1 MKGTD
6 RQTDFCCLPLL
17 RSGLLAGR
25 GRAAPR
31 LGDGPA
37 LAPAATPGPAPAAR
51 RPGGA
56 ARTPGP
62 GAVYTSFSL
71 CRVPRSD
78 SLQAPQSRQACL
90 LPPPRSPVERW
101 PVAPGDLWPRAGPPP
116 ASHLAAESSRK
127 LRANCNLLF
136 LFWQGVVTGLPTCP
150 SPPAFRGRPA
160 VPWPPG
166 GAPRPRGEGT
176 APKRP
181 FTLTVAHTLHF
192 FPFDMTKKDPNV

>member
-6 RQTDFCCLPLL
+6 RQTDFCFLPLL

-51 RPGGA
+51 RGGPYTGGQGLSIPHSRSA
-56 ARTPGP
+56 ESLALTPSKP
-62 GAVYTSFSL
+62 P
-71 CRVPRSD
+71 RVAKPAS
-78 SLQAPQSRQACL
+78 S
-90 LPPPRSPVERW
+90 PPAPRSPVERW

-166 GAPRPRGEGT
+166 GAPCPRGEGT